1 MDKFEVLNE
10 EPMDGLTGETVV
22 KVIGAGG
29 GGSNAV
35 DRMIQFGVKGVD
47 FVAVNTDC
55 QTLKRSKADCKIPI
69 GRSITRG
76 LGAGGRPETGE
87 QAAEEDLESLEK
99 VLRGAQM
106 VFITAGM
113 GGGTGTGS
121 APIIARLARE
131 LGALT
136 VGVVTKPFTFE
147 RGRKME
153 LAMAGIERLKAEVDS
168 LIVIPNDN
176 LLKVIDKRTS
186 MSEAFL
192 AADDVLRMGV
202 QGISDV
208 ITSAG
213 AMNIDFADVRA
224 IMKDQGDALMG
235 IGIGRGDN
243 RAIDA
248 ATEAIENPML
258 EDVTVEGATG
268 LLVNVTAGSELSFIE
283 YTEIIDCISSR
294 VRDDAL
300 VKHGWVSD
308 ETMGEEVKVTVIATG
323 FEKRNHRD
331 VPVETAPVTVQN
343 ECRQEEPAQRVLSYD
358 AFAGLMSGEGKRT
371 QSSVESSP
379 AGGEQLRL
387 DQAASLRQVGLSQE
401 GASRDSLA
409 QERQSQERQP
419 RESLFGGRFSEN
431 DLQIPTFMRERK
443 G

>member
-1 MDKFEVLNE
+1 MSMDRFEVLKE
-10 EPMDGLTGETVV
+10 EPAKGFTGETVV

-35 DRMIQFGVKGVD
+35 DRMIQFGVKGVE

-55 QTLKRSKADCKIPI
+55 QTLNRSMAPVKIPI

-87 QAAEEDLESLEK
+87 QAAEEDSESLEK
-99 VLRGAQM
+99 VLKGSQM

-121 APIIARLARE
+121 APVIARLARE

-136 VGVVTKPFTFE
+136 VGVVTRPFTFE

-153 LAMAGIERLKAEVDS
+153 LAQAGIERLRAEVDS

-176 LLKVIDKRTS
+176 LLKVIDRRTS

-258 EDVTVEGATG
+258 EDITVEGATG
-268 LLVNVTAGSELSFIE
+268 LLVNVSSSDELSFIE
-283 YTEIIDCISSR
+283 YTEIVDFISSR

-300 VKHGWVSD
+300 VKHGWVAD

-323 FEKRNHRD
+323 FEKKNSRD
-331 VPVETAPVTVQN
+331 SRAVENVSAHASAETS
-343 ECRQEEPAQRVLSYD
+343 RREPEQRVLSYD
-358 AFAGLMSGEGKRT
+358 AFAGLMNGEAKRE
-371 QSSVESSP
+371 QPRVEEDFSL
-379 AGGEQLRL
+379 Q
-387 DQAASLRQVGLSQE
+387 DQAASLRQE
-401 GASRDSLA
+401 T
-409 QERQSQERQP
+409 
-419 RESLFGGRFSEN
+419 LFGGRFSEN

-443 G
+443 R

>member
-1 MDKFEVLNE
+1 MDKFEVLGNE
-10 EPMDGLTGETVV
+10 EPVDGLSGETIV

-55 QTLKRSKADCKIPI
+55 QTLNRSKASCKIPI

-87 QAAEEDLESLEK
+87 QSAEEDRESLEK
-99 VLRGAQM
+99 VLKGAQM

-121 APIIARLARE
+121 APVIARLARE

-153 LAMAGIERLKAEVDS
+153 LAQAGIERLKAEVDS

-268 LLVNVTAGSELSFIE
+268 LLVNVSASSELSFIE

-308 ETMGEEVKVTVIATG
+308 ESMGEEVKVTVIATG
-323 FEKRNHRD
+323 FDRKKHSNP
-331 VPVETAPVTVQN
+331 PVEAAPAVHQAET
-343 ECRQEEPAQRVLSYD
+343 RQAEPQAQQRVLSYD
-358 AFAGLMSGEGKRT
+358 AFAGLMSGEAKR
-371 QSSVESSP
+371 EHPSSP
-379 AGGEQLRL
+379 ADTMGSDNSPIPVGHR
-387 DQAASLRQVGLSQE
+387 DQAAPLRQEHQVQNT
-401 GASRDSLA
+401 
-409 QERQSQERQP
+409 
-419 RESLFGGRFSEN
+419 LFGGRFSEN

>member
-1 MDKFEVLNE
+1 MSMDKFEILHE
-10 EPMDGLTGETVV
+10 ESMDGLTGETVV

-35 DRMIQFGVKGVD
+35 DRMIQFGVNGVD

-55 QTLKRSKADCKIPI
+55 QTLKRSKAGCKIPI

-87 QAAEEDLESLEK
+87 QAAEEDMASLEK
-99 VLRGAQM
+99 ELKGAQM

-121 APIIARLARE
+121 APVIARLARE

-153 LAMAGIERLKAEVDS
+153 LAQAGIERLRDEVDS

-248 ATEAIENPML
+248 AKEAIENPML

-268 LLVNVTAGSELSFIE
+268 LLVNVTASSELSFIE
-283 YTEIIDCISSR
+283 YTEIIDFISSR
-294 VRDDAL
+294 VREDAL

-308 ETMGEEVKVTVIATG
+308 EAMGEEVKVTVIATG
-323 FEKRNHRD
+323 FEKKSHPSAA
-331 VPVETAPVTVQN
+331 VSTGETTPAVVNN
-343 ECRQEEPAQRVLSYD
+343 ESDQKEANQRVLSYE
-358 AFAGLMSGEGKRT
+358 AFAGLMSGETKRVKA
-371 QSSVESSP
+371 SVP
-379 AGGEQLRL
+379 TEQPPQIQQ
-387 DQAASLRQVGLSQE
+387 DQAEPLRQ
-401 GASRDSLA
+401 
-409 QERQSQERQP
+409 
-419 RESLFGGRFSEN
+419 ESLFGGRFSEN

>member
-1 MDKFEVLNE
+1 MSMDKFEVLQE
-10 EPMDGLTGETVV
+10 EPLKGLTGETVV

-35 DRMIQFGVKGVD
+35 DRMILFGVKGVE

-55 QTLKRSKADCKIPI
+55 QTLNRSKAPCKIPI

-87 QAAEEDLESLEK
+87 QAAEEDRESLER
-99 VLRGAQM
+99 VLKGAQM

-121 APIIARLARE
+121 APVIARLARE

-136 VGVVTKPFTFE
+136 VGVVTRPFTFE

-153 LAMAGIERLKAEVDS
+153 LAQAGIERLRAEVDS

-176 LLKVIDKRTS
+176 LLKVIDRRTS

-258 EDVTVEGATG
+258 DDVTVEGATG
-268 LLVNVTAGSELSFIE
+268 LLVNVSSSEELSFIE

-300 VKHGWVSD
+300 VKHGWVAD
-308 ETMGEEVKVTVIATG
+308 ENMGEEVKVTVIATG
-323 FEKRNHRD
+323 FEKKHRETPAD
-331 VPVETAPVTVQN
+331 TVPVAVQS
-343 ECRQEEPAQRVLSYD
+343 EPARREPEQRVLSYD
-358 AFAGLMSGEGKRT
+358 AFAGLMSGESRR
-371 QSSVESSP
+371 ESRDLEREKET
-379 AGGEQLRL
+379 ARH
-387 DQAASLRQVGLSQE
+387 DQASTLRQ
-401 GASRDSLA
+401 
-409 QERQSQERQP
+409 
-419 RESLFGGRFSEN
+419 ESLFGGRFSEN

>member
-1 MDKFEVLNE
+1 
-10 EPMDGLTGETVV
+10 
-22 KVIGAGG
+22 
-29 GGSNAV
+29 
-35 DRMIQFGVKGVD
+35 
-47 FVAVNTDC
+47 
-55 QTLKRSKADCKIPI
+55 
-69 GRSITRG
+69 
-76 LGAGGRPETGE
+76 
-87 QAAEEDLESLEK
+87 
-99 VLRGAQM
+99 M

-121 APIIARLARE
+121 APVIARLARE

-136 VGVVTKPFTFE
+136 VGVVTRPFTFE

-153 LAMAGIERLKAEVDS
+153 LAQAGIERLRAEVDS

-176 LLKVIDKRTS
+176 LLKVIDRRTS

-258 EDVTVEGATG
+258 EDITVEGATG
-268 LLVNVTAGSELSFIE
+268 LLVNVSSSDELSFIE
-283 YTEIIDCISSR
+283 YTEIVDFISSR

-300 VKHGWVSD
+300 VKHGWVAD

-323 FEKRNHRD
+323 FEKKNSRD
-331 VPVETAPVTVQN
+331 SRAVENVSAHASAETS
-343 ECRQEEPAQRVLSYD
+343 RREPEQRVLSYD
-358 AFAGLMSGEGKRT
+358 AFAGLMNGEAKRE
-371 QSSVESSP
+371 QPRVEEDFSL
-379 AGGEQLRL
+379 Q
-387 DQAASLRQVGLSQE
+387 DQAASLRQE
-401 GASRDSLA
+401 T
-409 QERQSQERQP
+409 
-419 RESLFGGRFSEN
+419 LFGGRFSEN

-443 G
+443 R

>member
-1 MDKFEVLNE
+1 MSMDRFEVLQE
-10 EPMDGLTGETVV
+10 EPVKGFTGETVV

-35 DRMIQFGVKGVD
+35 DRMIQFGVKGVE

-55 QTLKRSKADCKIPI
+55 QTLNRSMAPCKIPI

-87 QAAEEDLESLEK
+87 QAAEEDTESLEK
-99 VLRGAQM
+99 VLKGSQM

-121 APIIARLARE
+121 APVIARLARE

-136 VGVVTKPFTFE
+136 VGVVTRPFTFE

-153 LAMAGIERLKAEVDS
+153 LAQAGIERLRAEVDS

-176 LLKVIDKRTS
+176 LLKVIDRRTS

-258 EDVTVEGATG
+258 EDITVEGATG
-268 LLVNVTAGSELSFIE
+268 LLVNVSSSDALSFIE
-283 YTEIIDCISSR
+283 YTEIIDFISSR

-300 VKHGWVSD
+300 VKHGWVAD

-323 FEKRNHRD
+323 FEKKNGRD
-331 VPVETAPVTVQN
+331 SRAVEKVSAHAPAETS
-343 ECRQEEPAQRVLSYD
+343 RREPEQRVLSYD
-358 AFAGLMSGEGKRT
+358 AFAGLMNGEAKRE
-371 QSSVESSP
+371 QHRAEEDSSL
-379 AGGEQLRL
+379 Q
-387 DQAASLRQVGLSQE
+387 DQAASLRQE
-401 GASRDSLA
+401 T
-409 QERQSQERQP
+409 
-419 RESLFGGRFSEN
+419 LFGGRFSEN

-443 G
+443 R